1 MEGRE
6 ENAAEDFAYTRL
18 TPSPEGFKPGKQL
31 RDIGF
36 EIFLVQVKSETC
48 SGQDLRHDPLKFL
61 RERIPEMRTLL
72 DGTDVHAT
80 VLRVNAEVPANP
92 RHTSEVWCVY
102 QGSTTAVGVQ
112 FKHTDYTDAE

>member
-1 MEGRE
+1 
-6 ENAAEDFAYTRL
+6 
-18 TPSPEGFKPGKQL
+18 
-31 RDIGF
+31 
-36 EIFLVQVKSETC
+36 
-48 SGQDLRHDPLKFL
+48 
-61 RERIPEMRTLL
+61 MRTLL